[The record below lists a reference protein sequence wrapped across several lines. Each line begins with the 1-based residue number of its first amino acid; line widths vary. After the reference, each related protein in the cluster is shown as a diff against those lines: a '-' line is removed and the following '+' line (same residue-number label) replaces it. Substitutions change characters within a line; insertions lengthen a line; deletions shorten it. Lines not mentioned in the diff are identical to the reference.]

1 MKDREEWLIVD
12 GYNVIGASETWS
24 ALPLAEARDQL
35 ATLLSEYQ
43 AISGRR
49 VFLVFDAHRAPGA
62 GSCFS
67 EQQITIYYT
76 KEHETADH
84 LIERLVKQKRKSGR
98 RIYVATSDYLEQR
111 MVFGQGAYRLSSR
124 ELLKEFKRMEGEI
137 SRSIEEIKG
146 GRPTLSQGLKEDVLK
161 TLENWRRKK

>member
-12 GYNVIGASETWS
+12 GYNVIGAHEGWS
-24 ALPLAEARDQL
+24 TLPLEEARGQL
-35 ATLLSEYQ
+35 ASLLSEYQ
-43 AISGRR
+43 ATSGRR
-49 VFLVFDAHRAPGA
+49 IFLVFDAHRTPGA
-62 GSCFS
+62 GSRFS
-67 EQQITIYYT
+67 EEHITIFFT

-84 LIERLVKQKRKSGR
+84 MIERLVKQHRKPGR

-124 ELLKEFKRMEGEI
+124 ELLEEFRRMKGEI

-146 GRPTLSQGLKEDVLK
+146 GKPTLGQGLGEEVLK